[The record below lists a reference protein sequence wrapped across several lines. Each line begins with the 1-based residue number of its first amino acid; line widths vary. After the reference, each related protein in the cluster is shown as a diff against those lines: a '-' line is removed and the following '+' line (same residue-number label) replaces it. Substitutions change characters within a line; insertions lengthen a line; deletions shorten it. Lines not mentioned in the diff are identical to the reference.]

1 MGRAGGVAAASQRLG
16 MSALQQDPAGAGRLG
31 LARSHR
37 PRESRPGSGP
47 GAGPLVSRTRSL
59 LFQARGVLAGHRRRN
74 MHLTHSGAGR
84 GGREPG
90 SAGGGGAGTKS
101 RLITSLNTR
110 VILYITPCL
119 SSPAPA
125 PLRHLSF
132 LLVLSDR
139 ASTRLRPEPS
149 SHSAVWEDAGAVGAL
164 PGEGSP
170 A

>member
-1 MGRAGGVAAASQRLG
+1 

-90 SAGGGGAGTKS
+90 SAGGGGGWDQVPSHYVFKYPS
-101 RLITSLNTR
+101 HI
-110 VILYITPCL
+110 IYYPL
-119 SSPAPA
+119 S
-125 PLRHLSF
+125 
-132 LLVLSDR
+132 V
-139 ASTRLRPEPS
+139 
-149 SHSAVWEDAGAVGAL
+149 
-164 PGEGSP
+164 
-170 A
+170 